1 MTANYFPTVKKIVIT
16 MILATVAVGL
26 RAQTAAEAQSLF
38 ARGEYAEALPA
49 LLEEAKAKPRNAAA
63 QHMAGIALLRTGRHA
78 EARRF
83 LAKGTNDSKIGLAEI
98 AFLEY
103 DFDGA
108 DEHLDA
114 YEKGLKRGRR
124 KAAEPS
130 AEAEALRERIER
142 GRNMMER
149 VEQLTV
155 IDSIAVCRDD
165 FFRIYR
171 LSKAAGRLVGAEA
184 LFAGSGA
191 VEGLPAYVT
200 ENGDIAIWSAPD
212 DNENYTLRQTI
223 RLDDGSWDD
232 ARPLGDALGEGG
244 DAAYPFLMSDGVT
257 LYFAN
262 DGENSLGGY
271 DIFMTRNNGE
281 EYLQP
286 QNIGMPYN
294 SPYDDYML
302 AIDETRGVGY
312 WATDRNQIPGKVTIY
327 TYLPSDTRVNCSPD
341 DPDIADRAFIRSIKA
356 TQEPGKDYSAYLK
369 APAQS
374 GMAKAES
381 EFSMSMGNGKVY
393 TSLSDFKNPQ
403 AREAMEQY
411 LDRRAELVRMEQR
424 LAALRKSYA
433 DGNHSASSD
442 ILELERRTLAARSML
457 TRLRNTVIRTETR

>member
-1 MTANYFPTVKKIVIT
+1 MIKNIITAIFLCSAAVSFAAKPIDEAKAAYKAGDYADAAARLEAILKKTPKDATANYYMGLTQLALDNADEAAAALRKAEDRGVADASRLLADIALADYDVDAAEEHLDTCEALLRKSKKSAPESLAETRLVTIKNMLERVEKIVI
-16 MILATVAVGL
+16 
-26 RAQTAAEAQSLF
+26 
-38 ARGEYAEALPA
+38 
-49 LLEEAKAKPRNAAA
+49 
-63 QHMAGIALLRTGRHA
+63 
-78 EARRF
+78 
-83 LAKGTNDSKIGLAEI
+83 
-98 AFLEY
+98 
-103 DFDGA
+103 
-108 DEHLDA
+108 
-114 YEKGLKRGRR
+114 
-124 KAAEPS
+124 
-130 AEAEALRERIER
+130 
-142 GRNMMER
+142 
-149 VEQLTV
+149 
-155 IDSIAVCRDD
+155 IDSVVVDKSD
-165 FFRIYR
+165 FFKAYA
-171 LSKAAGRLVGAEA
+171 LSPEAGRLLE
-184 LFAGSGA
+184 GSS
-191 VEGLPAYVT
+191 LPPQYSESEPSMVYRP
-200 ENGDIAIWSAPD
+200 ENGKEVFWSMPD
-212 DNENYTLRQTI
+212 ADGALQI
-223 RLDDGSWDD
+223 VSAGILDDGTME
-232 ARPLGDALGEGG
+232 APRPLGEELSEGG
-244 DAAYPFLMSDGVT
+244 DADFPFLMADGIT

-262 DGENSLGGY
+262 NGENSLGGY
-271 DIFMTRNNGE
+271 DIFLSRRDSDGSV
-281 EYLQP
+281 LQP
-286 QNIGMPYN
+286 QNIGMPFN

-374 GMAKAES
+374 GTAKAES

-411 LDRRAELVRMEQR
+411 LDRRAELARMEQR

>member
-16 MILATVAVGL
+16 MILAAVATGL
-26 RAQTAAEAQSLF
+26 RAQTDAEAQSLF

-63 QHMAGIALLRTGRHA
+63 QHMAGIALLRTGRPA

-108 DEHLDA
+108 DDHLDA

-124 KAAEPS
+124 NAAEPS

-155 IDSIAVCRDD
+155 IDSIAVGRDD

-184 LFAGSGA
+184 LYAGSGA

-200 ENGDIAIWSAPD
+200 ENGHMAIWSAPD
-212 DNENYTLRQTI
+212 DNENYTLRQTT

-232 ARPLGDALGEGG
+232 ARSLGDALGEGG

-302 AIDETRGVGY
+302 AIDEESGTGW
-312 WATDRNQIPGKVTIY
+312 WATDRNRLGDSLTVYRFIPAEMRVNY
-327 TYLPSDTRVNCSPD
+327 PSDTTGLASL
-341 DPDIADRAFIRSIKA
+341 AMIRDFRS
-356 TQEPGKDYSAYLK
+356 TQQPGADYSELLAR
-369 APAQS
+369 PS
-374 GMAKAES
+374 GSGADNDAAAFTIAIGS
-381 EFSMSMGNGKVY
+381 RIYHN
-393 TSLSDFKNPQ
+393 LNDFTTG
-403 AREAMEQY
+403 R
-411 LDRRAELVRMEQR
+411 
-424 LAALRKSYA
+424 
-433 DGNHSASSD
+433 G
-442 ILELERRTLAARSML
+442 RTLMTQIIGSRRKLESALEDLRRMRARYGRGDKGLAQQIIHAEAEAASLRQEIRRL
-457 TRLRNTVIRTETR
+457 TDELAMTESN

>member
-1 MTANYFPTVKKIVIT
+1 MIKNIITAIFLCSAAVSFAAKPIDEAKAAYKAGDYADAAARLEAILKKTPKDATANYYMGLTQLALDNADEAAAALRKAEDRGVANASRLLADIALADYDVDAAEEHLDTCEALLRKSKKSAPESLAETRSRLVTIKNMLERVEKIVI
-16 MILATVAVGL
+16 
-26 RAQTAAEAQSLF
+26 
-38 ARGEYAEALPA
+38 
-49 LLEEAKAKPRNAAA
+49 
-63 QHMAGIALLRTGRHA
+63 
-78 EARRF
+78 
-83 LAKGTNDSKIGLAEI
+83 
-98 AFLEY
+98 
-103 DFDGA
+103 
-108 DEHLDA
+108 
-114 YEKGLKRGRR
+114 
-124 KAAEPS
+124 
-130 AEAEALRERIER
+130 
-142 GRNMMER
+142 
-149 VEQLTV
+149 
-155 IDSIAVCRDD
+155 IDSVVVDKSD
-165 FFRIYR
+165 FFKAYA
-171 LSKAAGRLVGAEA
+171 LSPEAGRLLE
-184 LFAGSGA
+184 GSS
-191 VEGLPAYVT
+191 LPPQYSESEPSMVYRP
-200 ENGDIAIWSAPD
+200 ENGKEVFWSMPD
-212 DNENYTLRQTI
+212 ADGALQI
-223 RLDDGSWDD
+223 VSAGILDDGTME
-232 ARPLGDALGEGG
+232 APRPLGEELSEGG
-244 DAAYPFLMSDGVT
+244 DADFPFLMADGIT

-262 DGENSLGGY
+262 NGENSLGGY
-271 DIFMTRNNGE
+271 DIFLSRRDSDGSV
-281 EYLQP
+281 LQP
-286 QNIGMPYN
+286 QNIGMPFN

-374 GMAKAES
+374 GTAKAES

-411 LDRRAELVRMEQR
+411 LDRRAELARMEQR

>member
-1 MTANYFPTVKKIVIT
+1 MPDADGALQIV
-16 MILATVAVGL
+16 
-26 RAQTAAEAQSLF
+26 S
-38 ARGEYAEALPA
+38 
-49 LLEEAKAKPRNAAA
+49 
-63 QHMAGIALLRTGRHA
+63 AGI
-78 EARRF
+78 
-83 LAKGTNDSKIGLAEI
+83 
-98 AFLEY
+98 
-103 DFDGA
+103 
-108 DEHLDA
+108 
-114 YEKGLKRGRR
+114 
-124 KAAEPS
+124 
-130 AEAEALRERIER
+130 
-142 GRNMMER
+142 
-149 VEQLTV
+149 
-155 IDSIAVCRDD
+155 
-165 FFRIYR
+165 
-171 LSKAAGRLVGAEA
+171 
-184 LFAGSGA
+184 
-191 VEGLPAYVT
+191 
-200 ENGDIAIWSAPD
+200 
-212 DNENYTLRQTI
+212 
-223 RLDDGSWDD
+223 LDDGTME
-232 ARPLGDALGEGG
+232 APRPLGEELSEGG
-244 DAAYPFLMSDGVT
+244 DADFPFLMADGIT

-262 DGENSLGGY
+262 NGENSLGGY
-271 DIFMTRNNGE
+271 DIFLSRRDSDGSV
-281 EYLQP
+281 LQP
-286 QNIGMPYN
+286 QNIGMPFN